1 MQQISEVLV
10 NGVRKR
16 HSSLID
22 RFLKISSHQRV
33 LPRATTIRLRMVVLI
48 LSICVHMWHMWHV
61 MYEIYTCDMSCVR
74 FTQWH
79 MWHIWDLHMW
89 HLMYEIHTCH
99 TYEIY
104 TCDMSCVRFTHVTLI
119 RFVYTHVTCHV
130 WDLRSR
136 KIKPSLF
143 CQNSNFLIKKAWTL
157 IWKTTQVLYKGYAA
171 IIYQIDQ
178 IDVKQIEEP
187 EYELG

>member
-1 MQQISEVLV
+1 
-10 NGVRKR
+10 
-16 HSSLID
+16 
-22 RFLKISSHQRV
+22 
-33 LPRATTIRLRMVVLI
+33 MVVLI

-104 TCDMSCVRFTHVTLI
+104 TCGMSCVRFTHVTHI
-119 RFVYTHVTCHV
+119 RFVNTHVTCHV

-178 IDVKQIEEP
+178 TDGGKYCSSWPSKLKSLNMNWGNPIEKMHDKRNCR
-187 EYELG
+187 